1 MSTFRSLLL
10 LGAATLVVL
19 PLSGCLAV
27 AAAGCAGAGVAYAK
41 GDSVETIQ
49 GNPPEVAAAAESAL
63 TGMGMVVTRN
73 SASAVDAVV
82 IARTAQDR
90 KIEVEVKGHSNGTSM
105 VSVRAGT
112 WGDDSLQFRILEQI
126 RMNVAAGKAPA
137 PGEPTNN

>member
-1 MSTFRSLLL
+1 MKRIPAFLLV
-10 LGAATLVVL
+10 GAAALLVL

-41 GDSVETIQ
+41 GDSVETLQ
-49 GNPPEVAAAAESAL
+49 GNPYEVAAAAEAAL

-73 SASAVDAVV
+73 TASAVDAVV
-82 IARTAQDR
+82 IARTGQDR

>member
-1 MSTFRSLLL
+1 MKDARTLLL
-10 LGAATLVVL
+10 LGAATLLVL

-41 GDSVETIQ
+41 GDSVETLD
-49 GNPPEVAAAAESAL
+49 GTTYEVAAAAETAL

-82 IARTAQDR
+82 IARTGQDR
-90 KIEVEVKGHSNGTSM
+90 KIEVEVKGNANGTSL

-126 RMNVAAGKAPA
+126 RMNVAAAKAPA
-137 PGEPTNN
+137 PGEPTND